1 MRAGE
6 IDDSAAAR
14 ALADLGEPEIERH
27 AHGGLV
33 DRAWSLRGH
42 LTFYDALYVAL
53 AEMLDAPLVTFDARI
68 AGAPGAV
75 ARIEVLSADA

>member
-1 MRAGE
+1 
-6 IDDSAAAR
+6 
-14 ALADLGEPEIERH
+14 
-27 AHGGLV
+27 V
-33 DRAWSLRGH
+33 DRAWGLRGH

-53 AEMLDAPLVTFDARI
+53 AEVLDAPLVTFDARI